1 MRKKDSLFPISLF
14 PTFKQIY
21 TIYDTK
27 VANMAHKIFQ
37 KKLLK
42 PVSGFTLL
50 EAIIALTLTSLLTL
64 LVFAGIRFYHNLFV
78 KIQRTG
84 EVQTAINQLQ
94 TVLRNDTEKS
104 KELFFDEFL
113 YCSNEDGT
121 INYMF
126 LENAIVRNSDI
137 SSDTFRIN
145 YRQPE
150 FVYSERLENMITGI
164 TIPCYNEELVFMVSV
179 IKKYPCGLEFKNI
192 DNE

>member
-1 MRKKDSLFPISLF
+1 M
-14 PTFKQIY
+14 
-21 TIYDTK
+21 
-27 VANMAHKIFQ
+27 VHKRFQ
-37 KKLLK
+37 KKFLK
-42 PVSGFTLL
+42 RISGFTLL

-78 KIQRTG
+78 KIRHTG

-113 YCSNEDGT
+113 YCNNEYGT

-126 LENAIVRNSDI
+126 LENAIVRNTEI

-164 TIPCYNEELVFMVSV
+164 TIPCYNEELVFMVSA
-179 IKKYPCGLEFKNI
+179 IKKYPWGLEFERL
-192 DNE
+192 DNELK